1 MNTIKTEKLA
11 TRDFITIG
19 IFSAISLVI
28 FFVIGG
34 AAGMTLVGTVAN
46 IPITVFFTS
55 IAYMLLVSKV
65 RKRGTFLIM

>member
-11 TRDFITIG
+11 ARDFITIG
-19 IFSAISLVI
+19 IFAAISLVI

-46 IPITVFFTS
+46 IPITVFFHFYCLHAARFKGQEKKEHS
-55 IAYMLLVSKV
+55 
-65 RKRGTFLIM
+65 